1 SEYRLMLRADNAD
14 ERLTAIGHQ
23 GGVVGRERMAVFR
36 AKMAAIS
43 EAREIVRAVSLTP
56 SEGARHGLKLNQD
69 GQRRS
74 AFELLAYP
82 EIEIGQLRAI
92 WPHLAA
98 IPDFALEKLQ
108 AEALYSGYV
117 GRQTADIESY
127 RREQALVLP
136 DDLDYLAVPS
146 LSAELQQKLSR
157 LKPESLGQA
166 ARVEGMTPAAV
177 SALLR
182 FVKKPMPSRAR
193 ASG

>member
-1 SEYRLMLRADNAD
+1 
-14 ERLTAIGHQ
+14 
-23 GGVVGRERMAVFR
+23 
-36 AKMAAIS
+36 
-43 EAREIVRAVSLTP
+43 
-56 SEGARHGLKLNQD
+56 LKLNQD

-82 EIEIGQLRAI
+82 EIDFGQLRAI
-92 WPHLAA
+92 WPQLAA
-98 IPDFALEKLQ
+98 IPDFVLEPLQ

-136 DDLDYLAVPS
+136 DDLDYRAVPS

-157 LKPESLGQA
+157 MKPESLGQA

-182 FVKKPMPSRAR
+182 FVKKPVASRVR
-193 ASG
+193 SSG